1 MADREDE
8 KEEMNETSPEG
19 AAEEPE
25 AKAEEPEAQ
34 AAEPSAGP
42 DGGRGPGQW
51 RIGEPSRTTIAA
63 KRAVEREQREA
74 PQPPADTD
82 VAQAAPRPGPVV
94 HRRTFLLGGFW
105 VAAGGL
111 LAAIAGGLGLDF
123 LWIKKISGFGAAVN
137 VSATKIPAPGAD
149 PVLVP
154 EGRFFLVNIAP
165 GAAESPGGLL
175 ALYRKCPHLGCSV
188 PWRPDFDFGGKK
200 GWFRCP
206 CHGSTYT
213 KEGGILVAGPA
224 PRPMDTMAITV
235 KPTGD
240 ITVETGQVKQGGQD
254 NPFRVVAYPGS
265 GGQEPTGA

>member
-1 MADREDE
+1 MPDDE
-8 KEEMNETSPEG
+8 ETRGSSPEEG

-25 AKAEEPEAQ
+25 AQAMKA
-34 AAEPSAGP
+34 SAGP
-42 DGGRGPGQW
+42 DGGRGRGQW
-51 RIGEPSRTTIAA
+51 RIGEPSRATVAA
-63 KRAVEREQREA
+63 KRAAEREVREA
-74 PQPPADTD
+74 PPPSADTD

-105 VAAGGL
+105 VAAAGL

-123 LWIKKISGFGAAVN
+123 LWIKKISGFGAAVD
-137 VSATKIPAPGAD
+137 VAAARIPAPGAD
-149 PVLVP
+149 PVRIV
-154 EGRFFLVNIAP
+154 EGRLWLVNIAP

-175 ALYRKCPHLGCSV
+175 ALYQKCPHLGCTV

-213 KEGGILVAGPA
+213 KDGGILVAGPA
-224 PRPMDTMAITV
+224 PRPMDTMIITV

-240 ITVETGQVKQGGQD
+240 ITVETGQITQGGQD

>member
-1 MADREDE
+1 MAD
-8 KEEMNETSPEG
+8 KEEMSEPSPEEG
-19 AAEEPE
+19 APEEPEAAAAEEP
-25 AKAEEPEAQ
+25 
-34 AAEPSAGP
+34 AGP
-42 DGGRGPGQW
+42 DGGRGPGPW
-51 RIGEPSRTTIAA
+51 RIGEPSRTTVAA
-63 KRAVEREQREA
+63 KRAAERAREEA
-74 PQPPADTD
+74 PAPPADTD
-82 VAQAAPRPGPVV
+82 VAQAAPRPGPMV

-105 VAAGGL
+105 VAAAGL
-111 LAAIAGGLGLDF
+111 LTAIGGGLGLDF
-123 LWIKKISGFGAAVN
+123 LWIKKITGFGAAVN
-137 VSATKIPAPGAD
+137 VNATKIPAPGAD
-149 PVLVP
+149 PVLIP

-175 ALYRKCPHLGCSV
+175 ALYRKCPHLGCAV

-240 ITVETGQVKQGGQD
+240 ITVETGQITQGGQD
-254 NPFRVVAYPGS
+254 NPFRVVTYPGS

>member
-1 MADREDE
+1 MSDSQDE
-8 KEEMNETSPEG
+8 KEEMSESSPEER
-19 AAEEPE
+19 AEEPE
-25 AKAEEPEAQ
+25 AATPQ
-34 AAEPSAGP
+34 ARAVP
-42 DGGRGPGQW
+42 DSEQAPGQW
-51 RIGEPSRTTIAA
+51 RIGAPSRTTVAA
-63 KRAVEREQREA
+63 KRAAERAEREA
-74 PQPPADTD
+74 PPPSADTD

-105 VAAGGL
+105 VAAAGL
-111 LAAIAGGLGLDF
+111 LTAIGGGLGLDF
-123 LWIKKISGFGAAVN
+123 LWIKKITGFGAAVN
-137 VSATKIPAPGAD
+137 VNAAKIPEPGAD
-149 PVLVP
+149 PVLIP
-154 EGRFFLVNIAP
+154 EGRFFLVNILP

-175 ALYRKCPHLGCSV
+175 ALYRKCPHLGCAV

-235 KPTGD
+235 KPNGD
-240 ITVETGQVKQGGQD
+240 ITVQTGQVTQGGQD
-254 NPFRVVAYPGS
+254 NPARVVAYPS